1 MLKQTVSKGGVR
13 LHIHPP
19 KSSQINLIWKL
30 HFPHTTCR
38 PTAWKQHVSNVQRL
52 MLNFQVDVCVMS
64 KRGSYNLHH
73 LQKLIS
79 SKLSLVTKHWCNHAH
94 IAKPANKQTSKPNQS
109 CNPQSRRLS
118 AAFVLSSDTVKPA
131 ELGLMV
137 RLMDEVRLDGQLSNY
152 KGLCVWPL
160 LLLCWNISTDG
171 QFSLLMQWRC

>member
-1 MLKQTVSKGGVR
+1 MQTHSGA
-13 LHIHPP
+13 
-19 KSSQINLIWKL
+19 S
-30 HFPHTTCR
+30 
-38 PTAWKQHVSNVQRL
+38 AWKQHVSNVQRL

-79 SKLSLVTKHWCNHAH
+79 SKLSSVTKHWCNHAH

-137 RLMDEVRLDGQLSNY
+137 RLIDEVRLDGQLSNY